1 MNFDAHL
8 TLWILSLEM
17 QDAEDRLRCF
27 ATFHIRFVFPPI
39 CPDDQ
44 KWINMVRVLTNTLIT
59 KLEITQSI
67 DSYW

>member
-17 QDAEDRLRCF
+17 QDAEDRPRCL
-27 ATFHIRFVFPPI
+27 FHIRFVFPPI

-44 KWINMVRVLTNTLIT
+44 KLINMVRVLTNTLIT
-59 KLEITQSI
+59 LLEFTHSI
-67 DSYW
+67 DSY